1 MRSVPRGGLK
11 LLDILPRHELKH
23 FRPPPHPSPR
33 RMTSATLRLIAV
45 LLGCVAPALGYTER
59 GILKLDNTCV
69 PPCRPWP
76 VSSQR
81 RARASL

>member
-1 MRSVPRGGLK
+1 MAGSSHGPVLK

-23 FRPPPHPSPR
+23 FGRRPPPR